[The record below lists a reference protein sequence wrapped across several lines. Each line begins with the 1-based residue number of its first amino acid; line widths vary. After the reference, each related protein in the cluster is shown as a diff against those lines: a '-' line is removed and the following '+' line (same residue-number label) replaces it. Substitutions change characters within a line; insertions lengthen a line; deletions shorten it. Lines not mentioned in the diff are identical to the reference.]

1 VRETLQALLVQDMA
15 RALLLAASAFILTL
29 ATGGYW
35 IRFLRRHGIGKQIR
49 LEGPQ
54 SHLVKTGTPTMGGII
69 ILLPVIVLTVAFNLI
84 DRWSILLPLA
94 VLIAFA
100 ILGAI
105 DDYMSLVGSRSK
117 TYGFT
122 PQTKMALMMLIAF
135 GAALALYLPPPFG
148 LANFGQVRVPF
159 VGQFDIGLWFI
170 PLLC

>member
-1 VRETLQALLVQDMA
+1 
-15 RALLLAASAFILTL
+15 
-29 ATGGYW
+29 
-35 IRFLRRHGIGKQIR
+35 
-49 LEGPQ
+49 
-54 SHLVKTGTPTMGGII
+54 MGGII

-94 VLIAFA
+94 VLVAFA

-122 PQTKMALMMLIAF
+122 PHTKMALMLLIAF

-148 LANFGQVRVPF
+148 LANFGQCARSVCRAVRHRSVVHSVCHADHCRHKQCGEPYR
-159 VGQFDIGLWFI
+159 WSR
-170 PLLC
+170 